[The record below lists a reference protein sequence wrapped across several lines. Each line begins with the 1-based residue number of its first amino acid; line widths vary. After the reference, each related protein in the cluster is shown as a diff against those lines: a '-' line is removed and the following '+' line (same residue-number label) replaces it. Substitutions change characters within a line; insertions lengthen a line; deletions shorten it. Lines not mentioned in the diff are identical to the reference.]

1 MLTHDYFEEIC
12 AAASIGQATG
22 EELAQLEQHAAE
34 CTRCRQT
41 YFDCLNVAAQQFAIA
56 KQNPTLS
63 VKEIEECID
72 TELFVRRFLD
82 RAEREGITFSCDVGK
97 AVNPPAQ
104 VPYRFPPNSWWRVAQ
119 VAIAAVVLFAAITSM
134 GYFLWRDSF
143 NREISRAKSKLTLP
157 ATAAPVVAIDPRI

>member
-41 YFDCLNVAAQQFAIA
+41 YFDCLNVAGQQFAMA

-63 VKEIEECID
+63 AKEI
-72 TELFVRRFLD
+72 
-82 RAEREGITFSCDVGK
+82 
-97 AVNPPAQ
+97 
-104 VPYRFPPNSWWRVAQ
+104 
-119 VAIAAVVLFAAITSM
+119 
-134 GYFLWRDSF
+134 
-143 NREISRAKSKLTLP
+143 
-157 ATAAPVVAIDPRI
+157 